1 VLRASDGRYIYTR
14 ANRPLPQFGQIVL
27 RESSS
32 RSMYRGVSLSTRYN
46 ASKRIQ
52 FGAQYTWAQAYDDDS
67 NERDATCCRYDSAA
81 NFRAEYGYSSY
92 DIRSQFA
99 GYAVYNLPYG
109 FHLSGTVT
117 ASTGQPIDP
126 LAGQNVNLD
135 SKFQSPSGDR
145 AFKAVGVEFPRDSFR
160 NVGWRTASLRV
171 MKDFKFK
178 EKYTAQ
184 LSAEMFNMFNFNN
197 VIVGPADSNN
207 VNTIYG
213 LGVQMDGS
221 AAAARTDAFGPTFM
235 RLKRPDGLYDAN
247 NTQLGTPFQAQFGVR
262 FLF

>member
-1 VLRASDGRYIYTR
+1 
-14 ANRPLPQFGQIVL
+14 
-27 RESSS
+27 
-32 RSMYRGVSLSTRYN
+32 
-46 ASKRIQ
+46 
-52 FGAQYTWAQAYDDDS
+52 
-67 NERDATCCRYDSAA
+67 
-81 NFRAEYGYSSY
+81 
-92 DIRSQFA
+92 
-99 GYAVYNLPYG
+99 
-109 FHLSGTVT
+109 VT

-213 LGVQMDGS
+213 LGVQTDGS